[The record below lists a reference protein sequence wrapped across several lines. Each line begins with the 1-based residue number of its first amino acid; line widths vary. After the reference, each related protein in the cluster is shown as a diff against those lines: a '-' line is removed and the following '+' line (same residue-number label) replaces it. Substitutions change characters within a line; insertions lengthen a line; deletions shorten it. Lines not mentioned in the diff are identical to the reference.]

1 MVHTSNYNF
10 SQDKKLGDEGE
21 DAVLAKVKEFFP
33 QAYRVTDYEPRW
45 DIVIPEI
52 EKTIE
57 VKTDKLANRTG
68 NLAVERS
75 KSSGAPSGIMVSE
88 ADLWICVLDD
98 EILMMGREALKG
110 FIEANNFPVVWGGDR
125 NSAEMYL
132 VPLKK
137 LKQQDFLY
145 RIG

>member
-10 SQDKKLGDEGE
+10 AKDKQLGDEGE

-33 QAYRVTDYEPRW
+33 KAYRVTDYEPRF

-52 EKTIE
+52 NKTIE

-75 KSSGAPSGIMVSE
+75 KKSGAPSGIAVSG
-88 ADLWICVLDD
+88 ADLWVYVLED
-98 EILMMGREALKG
+98 EMLMMGREALKTY
-110 FIEANNFPVVWGGDR
+110 IAANNFPIVWGGDR
-125 NSAEMYL
+125 NTAEMYL